1 MFWFLIVDVFM
12 LAGIV
17 LIVRKKGLN
26 ISFLVSSIVIA
37 AWFFYAS
44 IDYYSVLGLIATSLL
59 LLFVIYITSAFLQM
73 LILRIFGRKAEKAVD
88 ITDKT
93 KDEQEL
99 VYLFRKA
106 SDEDKQVIK
115 LLLDKYELPYKKR
128 EKKRDS

>member
-1 MFWFLIVDVFM
+1 MVWFLIVDVFM

-26 ISFLVSSIVIA
+26 ISFLVSSIVIG

-44 IDYYSVLGLIATSLL
+44 IDYYSVLGLISTSLL

-73 LILRIFGRKAEKAVD
+73 LILRIFGRKAEKSVD

-106 SDEDKQVIK
+106 SEEDRQVIN